1 MSEVHSIHSPADL
14 TSLTTT
20 HRYVLLDFWAD
31 WCPPCKAIA
40 PFFAQLARKHG
51 VANRLA
57 FAKVDVEELAEV
69 SQGYGI
75 TAMPSFLVLVDG
87 KPQGVVVPG
96 FEKSAGGAVVSD
108 GRVGLVR
115 GADPKALTALGEALA
130 RLVKGEELKGAEGGK
145 EGGKTEGEGGLKL
158 DEDF

>member
-1 MSEVHSIHSPADL
+1 MSEVHGIHSPAELTTL
-14 TSLTTT
+14 TST

-57 FAKVDVEELAEV
+57 FAKVDVDEMAEV
-69 SQGYGI
+69 SQSYGI

-96 FEKSAGGAVVSD
+96 FEKSVGGAVVE
-108 GRVGLVR
+108 GGKVGLVR
-115 GADPKALTALGEALA
+115 GADPRALTALGEALA
-130 RLVKGEELKGAEGGK
+130 GLVKGEELKEGEGEGGK
-145 EGGKTEGEGGLKL
+145 EGEGGLKL

>member
-1 MSEVHSIHSPADL
+1 MSEVHAIHSPSDL
-14 TSLTTT
+14 TTLTTT

-57 FAKVDVEELAEV
+57 FAKVDVDEMAEV
-69 SQGYGI
+69 SQSYGI

-96 FEKSAGGAVVSD
+96 FEKSVGGAVVSE

-115 GADPKALTALGEALA
+115 GADPRALTALGEALA
-130 RLVKGEELKGAEGGK
+130 GLVKGEELKEGEGEGGK
-145 EGGKTEGEGGLKL
+145 EGEGGLKL

>member
-1 MSEVHSIHSPADL
+1 MSEVHAIHSPADL
-14 TSLTTT
+14 TALTTT

-57 FAKVDVEELAEV
+57 FAKVDVDELAEV

-96 FEKSAGGAVVSD
+96 FEGKSVGGAVVEG

-115 GADPKALTALGEALA
+115 GADPRALTALGEALGG
-130 RLVKGEELKGAEGGK
+130 LVKGEQG
-145 EGGKTEGEGGLKL
+145 EGEGGLKL